1 MRGGKDGGGKA
12 GQQTQQTVW
21 ENAVK
26 PCCNSV
32 LCKTAA
38 DTHHKYVLLH
48 HKGHWGE
55 GVEEAGGGGGGGGGR
70 HMQVHEGLQDG
81 H

>member
-1 MRGGKDGGGKA
+1 MRGGKDGGGEGGA
-12 GQQTQQTVW
+12 ANTTDCLGERSQALLQQC
-21 ENAVK
+21 AVQ
-26 PCCNSV
+26 N
-32 LCKTAA
+32 
-38 DTHHKYVLLH
+38 THHKYVLLH